1 MFIVHLAGHL
11 GKDPETRF
19 TPSGQKVTTF
29 SIATN
34 QRKGKEDVTLWVRVT
49 VWGDRFDKLMSYL
62 KKGSAVIVVGKM
74 NPPTS
79 YTDKDGRTQISLEV
93 TAEMIE
99 FSPFGKMDRPGEGQ
113 GSMSQGSS
121 NTAYDSSASQYDEG
135 QFQTNSPQYSRGAQP
150 SYGAQAGQGNSHSQS
165 IDDDALPF

>member
-29 SIATN
+29 NIATN

-49 VWGDRFDKLMSYL
+49 VWGDRFDKLLSYL
-62 KKGSAVIVVGKM
+62 KKGSAVIVTGRM
-74 NPPTS
+74 YPPSS
-79 YTDKDGRTQISLEV
+79 YTDKEGRTQVTLEV

-99 FSPFGKMDRPGEGQ
+99 FSPFGRTDRQGEGQ
-113 GSMSQGSS
+113 GQVGQTSFGNSPVQPEETPFQSNQPSQYGKGSS
-121 NTAYDSSASQYDEG
+121 SYASQ
-135 QFQTNSPQYSRGAQP
+135 TM
-150 SYGAQAGQGNSHSQS
+150 GQGNHYSQTL
-165 IDDDALPF
+165 DEDNLPF